1 MKGSPNRKTDLNAS
15 QHGSLVSFSGGNN
28 LKNEM
33 PDEIDTSIFAK
44 IGVEIEQQF
53 NKSISQ
59 VEKSFRDNMVE
70 IRQTFFD
77 KLQEFK
83 VYNDALQQNH

>member
-1 MKGSPNRKTDLNAS
+1 
-15 QHGSLVSFSGGNN
+15 
-28 LKNEM
+28 M
-33 PDEIDTSIFAK
+33 PDKIDTSIFAK

-59 VEKSFRDNMVE
+59 VEKSFTDNMVE

-83 VYNDALQQNH
+83 VYNDAL

>member
-1 MKGSPNRKTDLNAS
+1 
-15 QHGSLVSFSGGNN
+15 
-28 LKNEM
+28 M
-33 PDEIDTSIFAK
+33 PDKIDTSIFAK

-59 VEKSFRDNMVE
+59 AEKSFKDNMVE
-70 IRQTFFD
+70 IRQTFLV

-83 VYNDALQQNH
+83 VYNDDL